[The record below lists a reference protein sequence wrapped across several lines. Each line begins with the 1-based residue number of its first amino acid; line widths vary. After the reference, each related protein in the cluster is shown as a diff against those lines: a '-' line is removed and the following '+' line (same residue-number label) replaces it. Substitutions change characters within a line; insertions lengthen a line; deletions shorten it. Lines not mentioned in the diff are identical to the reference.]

1 MTIIK
6 YTCHIWVLSRD
17 AFRKFTND
25 AESICSI
32 YSRVFGKFLGGK
44 IEIKINKSHVSCF
57 IRMHLTHIWQMF
69 LMFVIFFNCLSSE
82 WATTPHVS
90 QKTNP
95 WPKIHHKSTRYTFF
109 KSLHPLELS
118 IDIPYRENHWALIDE
133 WLTTTGR
140 FLSIMFGKSLSK
152 LPHFSG
158 LHHVPHFFR
167 NVSYVHLMGIKVPV
181 ALLDYYDVLHFDP
194 CVAGVTWV
202 RGGSSELMTF
212 YFFRLVQA

>member
-1 MTIIK
+1 
-6 YTCHIWVLSRD
+6 
-17 AFRKFTND
+17 
-25 AESICSI
+25 
-32 YSRVFGKFLGGK
+32 
-44 IEIKINKSHVSCF
+44 
-57 IRMHLTHIWQMF
+57 MF

-202 RGGSSELMTF
+202 RGGLIRTHDILLFSACASLKGPEKVWKPLSRKVRALTGIRKSQLF
-212 YFFRLVQA
+212 LIYRKIKFTGTLSRIAAWVRYSKFRLLEVFDYNR